1 MELWDWSLTT
11 VTDTDMKARI
21 RGVQAHMQ
29 KFEFF
34 FGLSL
39 AELLLRNADNL
50 SRTLQSKDLSAAESK
65 SIAHKTVLTLQGMR
79 SDQCFDLFWE
89 KVVMKAEQRSVETP
103 LLPRRRKVPSRF

>member
-34 FGLSL
+34 FGSSL

-50 SRTLQSKDLSAAESK
+50 SRTLVKRFYQQLRANRLHIKQS
-65 SIAHKTVLTLQGMR
+65 
-79 SDQCFDLFWE
+79 
-89 KVVMKAEQRSVETP
+89 
-103 LLPRRRKVPSRF
+103 